1 MKGLILVGGGGH
13 CRSCIDVIEAGSI
26 YAVSG
31 IVDREPLQPDQLL
44 GYPFLGTD
52 SLLPELVN
60 LHRNAL
66 VTVGQI
72 NSPQPRMR
80 LYALLRSVN
89 AILPTIVS
97 RHAYVSRHA
106 QVGEGTVVFH
116 GAIVNAAGEVGQNCI
131 INSLALIEHDAVV
144 GDHCHV
150 STGAIVNGGCS
161 IGEGTFI
168 GSGAVLHQ
176 GVRVGAACIIAAGA
190 VVRAD
195 MPDGTTFRAPR

>member
-1 MKGLILVGGGGH
+1 VKGLILVGGGGH
-13 CRSCIDVIEAGSI
+13 CRSCIDVIEAGST
-26 YAVSG
+26 YAITG
-31 IVDREPLQPDQLL
+31 IVDRAPVLPDQLL
-44 GYPFLGTD
+44 GYTFLGTD
-52 SLLPELVN
+52 ALLPELVK

-66 VTVGQI
+66 VSVGQI
-72 NSPQPRMR
+72 NSPRPRMR
-80 LYALLRSVN
+80 LYTLLRSID

-97 RHAYVSRHA
+97 PHGYVSRHA

-116 GAIVNAAGEVGQNCI
+116 GAIVNAAGEVGKNCI
-131 INSLALIEHDAVV
+131 INSRALIEHDALV

-150 STGAIVNGGCS
+150 STGAIVNGGCN

-190 VVRAD
+190 VVKAD
-195 MPDGTTFRAPR
+195 IPDGTTFRATR